1 MFKFFA
7 IIFNS
12 FLYHKWFE
20 SNNLISDSV
29 VFSCGSVIPF
39 FIAKFSNKA
48 LGFVSI
54 YILRKNLFQKTYLKF
69 FSCVYIK

>member
-12 FLYHKWFE
+12 FLYNKWFE

-29 VFSCGSVIPF
+29 IFLCGPVISF
-39 FIAKFSNKA
+39 LIAKFSNKA

-54 YILRKNLFQKTYLKF
+54 YILCKNLFQKNYVKF
-69 FSCVYIK
+69 FLMYI